1 MINEPFVIQRTF
13 NASVEKV
20 WKAITD
26 KSEMKKWYFD
36 IAEFKL
42 QVGFEFRFIAGN
54 NEKKWLHI
62 CKITEIVQ
70 EKKLTYSWRYDGYN
84 GISYVTFEL
93 YPEGS
98 KTRLK
103 LTHSDLES
111 FPQDV
116 PEFKK
121 ENFAEGWNYIVGTSL
136 KEYLEKKESLL

>member
-36 IAEFKL
+36 IAKFKL
-42 QVGFEFRFIAGN
+42 QVGFEFQFIAGN

-111 FPQDV
+111 FPQDA